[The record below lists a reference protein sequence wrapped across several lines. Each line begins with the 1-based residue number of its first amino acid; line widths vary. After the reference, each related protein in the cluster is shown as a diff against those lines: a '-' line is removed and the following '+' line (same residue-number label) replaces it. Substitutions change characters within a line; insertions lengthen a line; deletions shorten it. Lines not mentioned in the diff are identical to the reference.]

1 MEVKKLIFN
10 KIESLL
16 NKPATINKFFVFT
29 LEDLKHDPEG
39 CIEVIEDYLEQHK
52 DKIEDIEFDTWI
64 DEETFSP
71 VVMMRM
77 IPNKELAKYLYNSNV
92 INNLLPSSV
101 EAHLL
106 RERVTGVLEKYEF
119 EFNETSIRNSMK
131 QEIEYIL
138 GASII
143 DKTTDSNCDLGVTN
157 FVVIDDS
164 NEMILLEYLDTV
176 AAKKRHENE

>member
-29 LEDLKHDPEG
+29 LEDLKHDSEG

-77 IPNKELAKYLYNSNV
+77 IPNKELGKYLWISNV
-92 INNLLPSSV
+92 LNSLLPSSI

-106 RERVTGVLEKYEF
+106 RERVTKVFEKFQF
-119 EFNETSIRNSMK
+119 EFNEPSIRNSMR

-138 GASII
+138 GVTIKDRTLDNNF
-143 DKTTDSNCDLGVTN
+143 DKGVAN
-157 FVVIDDS
+157 FFVIKDS
-164 NEMILLEYLDTV
+164 NEMSLEEYIDAV
-176 AAKKRHENE
+176 KAKKRHENI

>member
-1 MEVKKLIFN
+1 
-10 KIESLL
+10 
-16 NKPATINKFFVFT
+16 
-29 LEDLKHDPEG
+29 
-39 CIEVIEDYLEQHK
+39 
-52 DKIEDIEFDTWI
+52 
-64 DEETFSP
+64 
-71 VVMMRM
+71 M

-164 NEMILLEYLDTV
+164 NEMTLLEYLDAV
-176 AAKKRHENE
+176 AAKKRHEKE

>member
-1 MEVKKLIFN
+1 MEIRKIIFN
-10 KIESLL
+10 KLEELL
-16 NKPATINKFFVFT
+16 NKPTTINKFFVFT

-39 CIEVIEDYLEQHK
+39 CIEVIEDYIEQHK

-77 IPNKELAKYLYNSNV
+77 IPNKELAKYLYSSNV
-92 INNLLPSSV
+92 LNNLLPSSV

-106 RERVTGVLEKYEF
+106 RERVTGVFEKFQF
-119 EFNETSIRNSMK
+119 EFNEPSIRNSMK

-138 GASII
+138 GVTII
-143 DKTTDSNCDLGVTN
+143 DKTTDTNSDQGATN

-164 NEMILLEYLDTV
+164 NEMTLAEYLDAV
-176 AAKKRHENE
+176 AAKKRHENG

>member
-1 MEVKKLIFN
+1 MEVRKLIFD
-10 KIESLL
+10 KLEALL

-29 LEDLKHDPEG
+29 LEDLKHDSEG
-39 CIEVIEDYLEQHK
+39 CIEVIENYLEQHK

-64 DEETFSP
+64 DEATFSP

-77 IPNKELAKYLYNSNV
+77 IPNKELGRYLHITNVLNS
-92 INNLLPSSV
+92 LLPSSI

-106 RERVTGVLEKYEF
+106 RERVTGVFEKFQF
-119 EFNETSIRNSMK
+119 EFNEASIRNNMK

-138 GASII
+138 GVTII
-143 DKTTDSNCDLGVTN
+143 DKTTDTNSDQGVTN

-164 NEMILLEYLDTV
+164 NEMTLAEYLDAV
-176 AAKKRHENE
+176 AAKKRHENG

>member
-1 MEVKKLIFN
+1 MEVKKLIFD
-10 KIESLL
+10 KLEALL

-29 LEDLKHDPEG
+29 MEDLKHDPEG
-39 CIEVIEDYLEQHK
+39 CVEVIEDYLEHHK

-77 IPNKELAKYLYNSNV
+77 IPNKELAKYLYSSNLL
-92 INNLLPSSV
+92 NNLLPSSI

-106 RERVTGVLEKYEF
+106 RERVTGVFEKFQF
-119 EFNETSIRNSMK
+119 EFNEVSIRNSMK

-138 GASII
+138 GVTII
-143 DKTTDSNCDLGVTN
+143 DKTTDSNSDQGVTN
-157 FVVIDDS
+157 FVVIEDS
-164 NEMILLEYLDTV
+164 NEMTLAEYLDAV
-176 AAKKRHENE
+176 AAKKRHENG

>member
-1 MEVKKLIFN
+1 MEVRKIIFN
-10 KIESLL
+10 KLEELL
-16 NKPATINKFFVFT
+16 NKPTTINKFFVFT

-39 CIEVIEDYLEQHK
+39 CIEVIEDYIEQHK

-77 IPNKELAKYLYNSNV
+77 IPNKELAKYLYSSNV
-92 INNLLPSSV
+92 LNNLLPSSV

-106 RERVTGVLEKYEF
+106 RERVTGVFEKFQF
-119 EFNETSIRNSMK
+119 EFNEPAIRNSMK

-138 GASII
+138 GVTII
-143 DKTTDSNCDLGVTN
+143 DKTTDTNSDQGATN

-164 NEMILLEYLDTV
+164 NEMTLAEYLDAV
-176 AAKKRHENE
+176 AAKKRHENG